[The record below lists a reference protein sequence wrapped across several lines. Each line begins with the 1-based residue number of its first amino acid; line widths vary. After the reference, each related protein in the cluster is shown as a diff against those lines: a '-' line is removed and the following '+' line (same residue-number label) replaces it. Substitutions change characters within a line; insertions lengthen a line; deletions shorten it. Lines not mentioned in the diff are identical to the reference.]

1 MVSIFIRTI
10 LVYIL
15 LNVVLNIMGKRQ
27 IGELEVGELVC
38 TLLISEIA
46 SIPISDPDIPLSWAV
61 VPIIFICAIEVAL
74 SAIKNRCTKIK
85 RAVEGNSLYIIYKG
99 RLRQKVLLENRI
111 SINELLTE
119 MRIQGFG
126 GTDDVE
132 YAILE
137 QNGKISLFD
146 KSTSLSHFLVLDGEV
161 NKNAM
166 RELGFDEGWLDRL
179 LKEEGLSLG
188 EVFLLSVD
196 DEGKRNI
203 IKKEVER

>member
-1 MVSIFIRTI
+1 
-10 LVYIL
+10 
-15 LNVVLNIMGKRQ
+15 
-27 IGELEVGELVC
+27 
-38 TLLISEIA
+38 
-46 SIPISDPDIPLSWAV
+46 
-61 VPIIFICAIEVAL
+61 
-74 SAIKNRCTKIK
+74 
-85 RAVEGNSLYIIYKG
+85 
-99 RLRQKVLLENRI
+99 
-111 SINELLTE
+111 

-196 DEGKRNI
+196 DDGKRNI
-203 IKKEVER
+203 IKKEVEK

>member
-10 LVYIL
+10 LIYIL

-46 SIPISDPDIPLSWAV
+46 AIPISDPNIPLLWAI
-61 VPIIFICAIEVAL
+61 VPILFICAIEVAI
-74 SAIKNRCTKIK
+74 SAIKNRSTFVK

-99 RLRQKVLLENRI
+99 RLRQNVLLQNRI
-111 SINELLTE
+111 SINEVLTE

-126 GTDDVE
+126 GIEDIE
-132 YAILE
+132 YGILE

-146 KSTSLSHFLVLDGEV
+146 KNTTLHHFLVIDGEV

-166 RELGFDEGWLDRL
+166 RELGYNERWLEKILR
-179 LKEEGLSLG
+179 EENISLA

-196 DEGKRNI
+196 DDGQRNI
-203 IKKEVER
+203 VKKEVER

>member
-46 SIPISDPDIPLSWAV
+46 AIPISDPDIPLSWAV
-61 VPIIFICAIEVAL
+61 VPIIFICATEVAL
-74 SAIKNRCTKIK
+74 SAIKNRCTKVK

-99 RLRQKVLLENRI
+99 RLRQNVLLENRI
-111 SINELLTE
+111 SINEVLTE

-126 GTDDVE
+126 SIEEIE
-132 YAILE
+132 YGILE

-146 KSTSLSHFLVLDGEV
+146 KNTTLSHFLVIDGEV

-166 RELGFDEGWLDRL
+166 RELGYNEGWLKRVLAEQRL
-179 LKEEGLSLG
+179 ALG

-196 DEGKRNI
+196 DGGKRNI
-203 IKKEVER
+203 IKKEDEK

>member
-46 SIPISDPDIPLSWAV
+46 AIPISDPDIPLSWAV

-179 LKEEGLSLG
+179 LKEEGLSLR

-203 IKKEVER
+203 IKKEVEG

>member
-46 SIPISDPDIPLSWAV
+46 AIPISDPDIPLLWAV

-74 SAIKNRCTKIK
+74 SAIKNRCTKVK

-99 RLRQKVLLENRI
+99 RLRQNVLLENRI
-111 SINELLTE
+111 SINEVLTE
-119 MRIQGFG
+119 IRIQGFG
-126 GTDDVE
+126 GIGDVE
-132 YAILE
+132 YGILE

-146 KSTSLSHFLVLDGEV
+146 KNTTLSHFLVIDGEV

-166 RELGFDEGWLDRL
+166 RELGYNEGWLNRVIR
-179 LKEEGLSLG
+179 EEKLSLG

-196 DEGKRNI
+196 DDGKRNI
-203 IKKEVER
+203 VKKEVEK

>member
-10 LVYIL
+10 LIYIL

-46 SIPISDPDIPLSWAV
+46 AIPISDPNIPLLWAI
-61 VPIIFICAIEVAL
+61 VPILFICAIEVAI
-74 SAIKNRCTKIK
+74 SAIKNRSTFVK

-99 RLRQKVLLENRI
+99 RLRQNVLLQNRI
-111 SINELLTE
+111 SINEVLTE

-126 GTDDVE
+126 GIEDIE
-132 YAILE
+132 YGILE

-146 KSTSLSHFLVLDGEV
+146 KNTTLHHFLIIDGEV

-166 RELGFDEGWLDRL
+166 RELGYNERWLEKILR
-179 LKEEGLSLG
+179 EENISLA

-196 DEGKRNI
+196 DDGQRNI
-203 IKKEVER
+203 VKKEVER

>member
-46 SIPISDPDIPLSWAV
+46 AIPISDPDIPLLWAV

-74 SAIKNRCTKIK
+74 SAIKNRCTKVK

-99 RLRQKVLLENRI
+99 RLRQNVLLENRI
-111 SINELLTE
+111 SINEVLTE
-119 MRIQGFG
+119 IRIQGFG
-126 GTDDVE
+126 GIGDVE
-132 YAILE
+132 YGILE

-146 KSTSLSHFLVLDGEV
+146 KNTTLSHFLVIDGEV

-166 RELGFDEGWLDRL
+166 RELGYNEGWLNRVL
-179 LKEEGLSLG
+179 SEEKLSLG

-196 DEGKRNI
+196 DDGKRNI
-203 IKKEVER
+203 VKKEVEK

>member
-126 GTDDVE
+126 GMDDVE

-203 IKKEVER
+203 VKKEVER

>member
-179 LKEEGLSLG
+179 LKEEALSLG

>member
-46 SIPISDPDIPLSWAV
+46 AIPISDPDIPLSWAV

-74 SAIKNRCTKIK
+74 SAIKNRCTKVK

-99 RLRQKVLLENRI
+99 RLRQNVLLENRI
-111 SINELLTE
+111 SINEVLTE

-126 GTDDVE
+126 SIEDIE
-132 YAILE
+132 YGILE

-146 KSTSLSHFLVLDGEV
+146 KSTTLSHFLVIDGEV

-166 RELGFDEGWLDRL
+166 RELGYNEGWLKRVLAEQRL
-179 LKEEGLSLG
+179 ALG

-196 DEGKRNI
+196 DGGKRNI
-203 IKKEVER
+203 IKKEDEK

>member
-10 LVYIL
+10 LIYIL

-46 SIPISDPDIPLSWAV
+46 AIPISDPNIPLLWAI
-61 VPIIFICAIEVAL
+61 VPILFICAIEVAI
-74 SAIKNRCTKIK
+74 SAIKNRSTFVK
-85 RAVEGNSLYIIYKG
+85 RAIEGNSLYIIYKG
-99 RLRQKVLLENRI
+99 RLRQNVLLQNRI
-111 SINELLTE
+111 SINEVLTE

-126 GTDDVE
+126 GIEDIE
-132 YAILE
+132 YGILE

-146 KSTSLSHFLVLDGEV
+146 KNTTLHHFLVIDGEV

-166 RELGFDEGWLDRL
+166 RELGYNERWLEKILR
-179 LKEEGLSLG
+179 EENISLA

-196 DEGKRNI
+196 DDGQRNI
-203 IKKEVER
+203 VKKEVER

>member
-10 LVYIL
+10 LIYIL

-46 SIPISDPDIPLSWAV
+46 AIPISDPNIPLLWAI
-61 VPIIFICAIEVAL
+61 VPILFICAIEVAI
-74 SAIKNRCTKIK
+74 SAIKNRSTFVK

-99 RLRQKVLLENRI
+99 RLRQNVLLQNRI
-111 SINELLTE
+111 SINEVLTE

-126 GTDDVE
+126 GIEDIE
-132 YAILE
+132 YGILE

-146 KSTSLSHFLVLDGEV
+146 KNTTLHHFLVIDGEV

-166 RELGFDEGWLDRL
+166 RELGYNERWLEKILR
-179 LKEEGLSLG
+179 EENISLA

-196 DEGKRNI
+196 DDGQRNI
-203 IKKEVER
+203 VKKEVKR